1 MENDQPIG
9 QEGYCNKNCW
19 LVKNL
24 NRYPYER
31 CQYCDL
37 EFHNCLFLRYQI
49 ISMVSMFGI
58 CLVAFLIERKIS
70 LAVVASSVILIV
82 VNGFFFNKSTEN
94 LVRAYFAQKKAK
106 ESSEKLVK
114 ILQAQEED
122 LTRFYKLTVG
132 RELRM
137 AELKQKIKKIEGTA
151 EEGKDQQGLPP
162 AV

>member
-49 ISMVSMFGI
+49 ISLVSMLGI
-58 CLVAFLIERKIS
+58 CLISFLMEGRIS
-70 LAVVASSVILIV
+70 LAVVTSSVALII
-82 VNGFFFNKSTEN
+82 VNGYFFNKSTER
-94 LVRAYFAQKKAK
+94 LIRAYFAQKKAK
-106 ESSEKLVK
+106 ESSEKLAK
-114 ILQAQEED
+114 ILQGQEED
-122 LTRFYKLTVG
+122 LARFYKLTVG

-137 AELKQKIKKIEGTA
+137 AELKQKIKSMETTSGGDK
-151 EEGKDQQGLPP
+151 LPQ
-162 AV
+162 

>member
-19 LVKNL
+19 LVRNL

-49 ISMVSMFGI
+49 ISLVSMLGI
-58 CLVAFLIERKIS
+58 CLVSFLMEGRIS
-70 LAVVASSVILIV
+70 LAVVVSSVILIV
-82 VNGFFFNKSTEN
+82 VNGYFFNKSTEK
-94 LVRAYFAQKKAK
+94 LIKAYFAQKKAK
-106 ESSEKLVK
+106 ESSEKLAK
-114 ILQAQEED
+114 IFQSQEEE
-122 LTRFYKLTVG
+122 LAKFYRLTVG

-137 AELKQKIKKIEGTA
+137 AELKQQIKKM
-151 EEGKDQQGLPP
+151 EETPGR
-162 AV
+162 